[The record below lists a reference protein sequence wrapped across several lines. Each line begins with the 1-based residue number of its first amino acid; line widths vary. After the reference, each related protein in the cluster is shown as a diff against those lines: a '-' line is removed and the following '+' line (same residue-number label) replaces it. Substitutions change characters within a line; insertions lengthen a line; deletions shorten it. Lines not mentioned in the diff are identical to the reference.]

1 MGKLALSMAVPC
13 ILKVSN
19 KQIGMETYILDE
31 DTKWL
36 LIGNKG
42 FICPELRSECEGREL
57 ERRSP
62 EAGARV
68 NEGQNVVL
76 IPFPLGKL
84 VFGGAGGQEAI
95 LNHCEST
102 T

>member
-57 ERRSP
+57 ERGPQRPGP
-62 EAGARV
+62 ESMRGRTWSSF
-68 NEGQNVVL
+68 
-76 IPFPLGKL
+76 PFPWENWYLAVRVGKRQ
-84 VFGGAGGQEAI
+84 F
-95 LNHCEST
+95 
-102 T
+102 